1 MTKKSAITRRNAS
14 GADVARLAGIS
25 RQRANRL
32 LREGRTAGEII
43 LAAELRRGELEEN
56 APISGGK
63 PESFAEA
70 RTRKES
76 ALADLRQIELGHK
89 RRELIP
95 RAQVEA
101 EFSVAIVETR
111 DALLCLP
118 ANLRDQC
125 DGQPAH
131 AIERVL
137 DTELRH
143 ILTGFASKAK
153 MTDEQTKRGYAL
165 WQEFLE
171 WHKSKGKA

>member
-1 MTKKSAITRRNAS
+1 MTKKSVSPRRNAS
-14 GADVARLAGIS
+14 GAEVARLAGIS

-43 LAAELRRGELEEN
+43 LAAELRRDELKDD
-56 APISGGK
+56 APISGK

-76 ALADLRQIELGHK
+76 ALADLRQIELAHK

-101 EFSVAIVETR
+101 EFSVAIIETR

-118 ANLRDQC
+118 ANLREQC

-131 AIERVL
+131 VIERLL
-137 DTELRH
+137 DTELRQV
-143 ILTGFASKAK
+143 LTAFASKTK

-165 WQEFLE
+165 WREFLD
-171 WHKSKGKA
+171 WDKSKGKA